1 MAPRTLVSRLD
12 TLTICASP
20 KASCRSVA
28 DFAWEVAQVK
38 TIRLKIRANVIVF
51 RNPYRR
57 LISAY
62 LNKYV
67 EHTKYREASLRLC
80 PGARLDSFEAFVDE
94 LHRHGFRCVDKTHFK
109 PQLSRYRGWRF
120 DRLFNAEDLAP
131 LTRFVN
137 GLFGTEVAMPF
148 RVAGNRPKQVRG
160 LLEEDGA
167 SGLVAVSAASA
178 LTEPAELVSPW
189 QAGLDQLQLLLLDS
203 RRVNYGGF
211 YNESLQRK
219 ARLIYQVDFN
229 FLDAALKRGWMDAA
243 SHAVLTTV

>member
-38 TIRLKIRANVIVF
+38 TIRLGIRANVIVF

-80 PGARLDSFEAFVDE
+80 PAARLNCFEAFVDE
-94 LHRHGFRCVDKTHFK
+94 LDRHGFRCVDKTHFK

-120 DRLFNAEDLAP
+120 DRLFNAEDLTP

-137 GLFGTEVAMPF
+137 GLFGTEVVMPF
-148 RVAGNRPKQVRG
+148 RVAGNRPKQLRG
-160 LLEEDGA
+160 LAEDRAMAEGGA
-167 SGLVAVSAASA
+167 VVA
-178 LTEPAELVSPW
+178 EPAGLPLPW
-189 QAGLDQLQLLLLDS
+189 QADLAALQAMLRDS
-203 RRVNYGGF
+203 SRVDYGAF
-211 YNESLQRK
+211 YNESLRLQ
-219 ARLIYQVDFN
+219 ARRIYRADFH
-229 FLDAALKRGWMDAA
+229 FLDASLRKGRIDAA
-243 SHAVLTTV
+243 SHAVLTSI